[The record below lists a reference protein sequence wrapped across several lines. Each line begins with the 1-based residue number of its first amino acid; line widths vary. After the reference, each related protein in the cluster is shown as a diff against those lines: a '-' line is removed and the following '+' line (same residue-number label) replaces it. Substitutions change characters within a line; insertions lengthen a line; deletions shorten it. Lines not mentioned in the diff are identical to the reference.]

1 MKKLNFLSNFSL
13 VEKGLLI
20 LALFVLYFS
29 IQFISNDSS
38 IDQLLNGKVT
48 SVSEGDSLGSIVSQ
62 SNDTRYKPGNSFSW
76 SKSDSR
82 QKVYQS
88 DSLFVGEK
96 SHAEVQLYDKSKLSI
111 GENSLVV
118 FNKIQ
123 KQDVA
128 NLQLGNFSLNVHGKV
143 KLAIRDEIIEV
154 SGKEAK
160 IQIFIDKNNK
170 VKPIIKS
177 LQGKA
182 KVVNQ
187 EKVVEIEKD
196 EALPVVVAP
205 PTAIIEAPLQIPLP
219 VNELAEQR
227 VYFWQ
232 LHDLYEINKNRL
244 YRKEQMPET
253 VHVQHMALWKN
264 YPTEKQLTYVMIS
277 DEKDFLRNYKT
288 LKTTDRHLEIGEAF
302 VGKNYWRISYDQQN
316 WSATYELDVIAKLR
330 TPTPE
335 IKSVK
340 NNLAYDNSPLTADV
354 ELKHAEA
361 VKGTVVEVS
370 QSPLFPEENLIVMW
384 TTRQQLSLPIVEPGT
399 LYVRSR
405 SVFLNNEISDYSNVA
420 QIYVYQMQKPLAK
433 KLIKKAKPKVE
444 EQIVKTAEPQQPK
457 RKLASE
463 PIKAETRITQP
474 EVQYNNILSKAII
487 DFETG
492 TFQLSS
498 ADQQLLKQQAPVGTA
513 MRIGYT
519 HWFGNNGINGSFQS
533 KLSDISSVSSGNP
546 MELSAFYLRRISN
559 AWISPIRLTALGGF
573 EYYRNSGTTLFS
585 PQYELMK
592 IGASVQYPM
601 WNHWNL
607 GLQGLLGYGFDQSKQ
622 YEFGGKLQYYWDRR
636 WFMGLGYR
644 LVMFEAGSTK
654 SAPAGLPYRE
664 TFEQGYGLFGYQF

>member
-1 MKKLNFLSNFSL
+1 MKKINFLSNFSL

-29 IQFISNDSS
+29 IQFISNDSYF
-38 IDQLLNGKVT
+38 DQLLSGKVT
-48 SVSEGDSLGSIVSQ
+48 THSDGNSLGFIISQ

-76 SKSDSR
+76 SKSDNR

-96 SHAEVQLYDKSKLSI
+96 SHAEVQLADKSKLDI

-160 IQIFIDKNNK
+160 IQIFIDKNEK

-177 LQGKA
+177 LKGKA

-196 EALPVVVAP
+196 EVLPVAVAP
-205 PTAIIEAPLQIPLP
+205 AVTVVEAPLQIPLP
-219 VNELAEQR
+219 VNEVTEQR

-244 YRKEQMPET
+244 YRKEQKPET
-253 VHVQHMALWKN
+253 VHVQHMAQWKN
-264 YPTEKQLTYVMIS
+264 FPTEKQLTYVMIS

-288 LKTTDRHLEIGEAF
+288 LKTTDRQLEIGEAF

-335 IKSVK
+335 IKSLK
-340 NNLAYDNSPLTADV
+340 NNLAYDNIPLSADI
-354 ELKHAEA
+354 ELRHGES
-361 VKGTVVEVS
+361 VKGAVIEVS

-384 TTRQQLSLPIVEPGT
+384 TTKQQLSLPIIEPGT

-433 KLIKKAKPKVE
+433 KIIKKEKPRI
-444 EQIVKTAEPQQPK
+444 EQHIVKKEEPKQPE
-457 RKLASE
+457 RKLSSE
-463 PIKAETRITQP
+463 PIHAETRITQP
-474 EVQYNNILSKAII
+474 EVQYNRMFSKAII
-487 DFETG
+487 DFEAG

-498 ADQQLLKQQAPVGTA
+498 TDQQLLNRQAPVGTA

-519 HWFGNNGINGSFQS
+519 HWIGNNGINGSFQS
-533 KLSDISSVSSGNP
+533 KLSDTNSVSSGNP
-546 MELSAFYLRRISN
+546 MELSAYYLRRIPSN
-559 AWISPIRLTALGGF
+559 WIAPLRLTALGGV

-592 IGASVQYPM
+592 IGASVQYPI
-601 WNHWNL
+601 WNRWNL

-664 TFEQGYGLFGYQF
+664 TFEEGYGLFGYQF